1 MIASGILVFGLS
13 DTASACRRSS
23 WVLTV
28 CVNVGMATGSGAR
41 STLVPFFFSSRF
53 FAFFSACALS
63 FSANVKLLALLAAV
77 RDLGVITGFG
87 GEGGAAAARGDLY
100 PQAAAALDSHVVKT
114 LVSFLYR

>member
-1 MIASGILVFGLS
+1 MIVSGILVFGLF

-28 CVNVGMATGSGAR
+28 CFNVGMGTGSGAR

-63 FSANVKLLALLAAV
+63 FSANVKLLALLVAV
-77 RDLGVITGFG
+77 RDLGVTTSFG
-87 GEGGAAAARGDLY
+87 GEEGGATAARGDLY

-114 LVSFLYR
+114 L